1 MSQSLRALLVLFAVV
16 GTLAQPALAAE
27 GRGAYAAEVPVAGE
41 EAAQRS
47 EAVGRAL
54 RDVLVR
60 VSGDPRAAGAERQV
74 KDPGSLVAEYQYRPA
89 DGGTGRLL
97 RVAFDPA
104 AVDAVLRDGGFA
116 VKEEAPRAPDA
127 APRPLSGSADR
138 VRVQVRGVDSL
149 ATYARVN
156 PFGVNMDGPP
166 ETVAGILKRA
176 RAAGKG
182 LLGMKILGEG
192 KPEVVAKMEESFRF
206 AAEVGVDAMTIGFIG
221 TAQMDEVMGR
231 MAPPA

>member
-27 GRGAYAAEVPVAGE
+27 GRSAYAAEVPVAGE

-60 VSGDPRAAGAERQV
+60 VSGDPRAAGAARQV

-89 DGGTGRLL
+89 EGGAGRLL

-127 APRPLSGSADR
+127 GPRALSGSADR

-149 ATYARVN
+149 ATYARVVRQFQGL
-156 PFGVNMDGPP
+156 PGVERVTVRAARGDALVLDVDVRGGADELDRGVRAGETLGPDTAAAP
-166 ETVAGILKRA
+166 GAWPGAVRLSYRA
-176 RAAGKG
+176 R
-182 LLGMKILGEG
+182 
-192 KPEVVAKMEESFRF
+192 P
-206 AAEVGVDAMTIGFIG
+206 
-221 TAQMDEVMGR
+221 
-231 MAPPA
+231 